1 MIVWD
6 PIAPGETLPR
16 GINWAPRFSAGT
28 TDTIQ
33 SSNWSP
39 SSPAGLTITKQSP
52 DIVGLVTLVMIS
64 TPALNQLYTFT
75 NTITMASGAI
85 EVETVQITCAI
96 K

>member
-6 PIAPGETLPR
+6 PIAPGEVLFS
-16 GINWAPRFSAGT
+16 GINWAPRLG

-33 SSNWSP
+33 SSSWSA
-39 SSPAGLTITKQSP
+39 SSPAGLTIVPQVP
-52 DIVGLVTLVMIS
+52 PWVGVITLVTIS
-64 TPALNQLYTFT
+64 TPALNQTYVLT
-75 NTITMASGAI
+75 NTILTTAGQI